1 MVVVKEGSG
10 KDGELK
16 ETGLE
21 DLSALE
27 EEGGGCVEAC
37 DEGDDMMA
45 GR

>member
-1 MVVVKEGSG
+1 VKEGSG

-27 EEGGGCVEAC
+27 EEGGCVEAC